1 MDDPKPTGIVRFGVF
16 ELDPRSGEL
25 RRSGYRIKIQ
35 EQPFKV
41 LMTLL
46 EHPGEVV
53 KREELQR
60 LIWPEESFGDF
71 DHALSVAVGKLRTA
85 LNDSA
90 EAPRF
95 IETLSRRGYRFIGD
109 NIQLPSVANGSV
121 EHEGLKSAPATLV
134 QPDDHADDHPNWI
147 KTGVSGP
154 YRRGLCSYTV
164 FVLHE
169 MAATH

>member
-1 MDDPKPTGIVRFGVF
+1 MDEPKPSGIVRFGVF

-53 KREELQR
+53 AREELQR

-95 IETLSRRGYRFIGD
+95 IETISRRGYRFIGY
-109 NIQLPSVANGSV
+109 NTLLPSAANVAV
-121 EHEGLKSAPATLV
+121 EHEELKSAAPTPIQL
-134 QPDDHADDHPNWI
+134 DGHADDHPN
-147 KTGVSGP
+147 
-154 YRRGLCSYTV
+154 
-164 FVLHE
+164 
-169 MAATH
+169 